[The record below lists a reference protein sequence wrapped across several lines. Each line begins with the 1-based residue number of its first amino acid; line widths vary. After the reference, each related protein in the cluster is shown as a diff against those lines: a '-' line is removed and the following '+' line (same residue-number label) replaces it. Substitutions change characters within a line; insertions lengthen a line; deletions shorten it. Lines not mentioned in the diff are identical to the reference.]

1 MVRTKRKMFLL
12 IYQIIVKS
20 SIAPLFFS
28 LQVNAIHAFDKTD
41 TPDAKTGKWSNR
53 IYSRGVEEPQL
64 GDSAPS
70 PRTQD
75 AAIKRNKLANNT
87 PAATAAPSQ
96 NRLSVDSWYY
106 SLTESGLPG
115 EAPNEHPAAN
125 VGRRSVSLQS
135 RVYSP
140 RIFPSSR

>member
-1 MVRTKRKMFLL
+1 MTFLL

-20 SIAPLFFS
+20 IVTPLFFLS

-41 TPDAKTGKWSNR
+41 TPDAKTSKWSNR
-53 IYSRGVEEPQL
+53 IYSRGVEEPQI

-75 AAIKRNKLANNT
+75 AALKRNKLPNNT
-87 PAATAAPSQ
+87 PAKMAAATAAPSQ